1 MGLENANPVLDA
13 IFARR
18 SIRRYK
24 NEPVSEGD
32 LNLIL
37 EAARAAPSAANLQ
50 NCSIIVVK
58 DPAKVERLY
67 ELSGKQPWVKACGV
81 LLVFVI
87 DAYRH
92 KRWCELRDA
101 DFHHDNF
108 FTIIWGMTDA
118 VAAAQNAV
126 IAAQG
131 LGLGTVYIGGVLG
144 RMQEMIELLKL
155 PKWTYPAIMLCL
167 GVPAEKPA
175 ARDRIPLE
183 SMVHRDEFRE
193 YTDDEMSRAYAGR
206 EAKFDGT
213 AKETEGARNLAQY
226 LTKKRLTREMLRG
239 RARSAMRALMDQGF
253 WNEEHLSPG
262 EDQP

>member
-1 MGLENANPVLDA
+1 MDKSNPVLDA

-24 NEPVSEGD
+24 NEPVSDGD

-37 EAARAAPSAANLQ
+37 EAARSAPSAANLQ
-50 NCSIIVVK
+50 NSSIIVVR
-58 DPAKVERLY
+58 DPAKVEKLY
-67 ELSGKQPWVKACGV
+67 ELSGNQPWVKTCSA
-81 LLVFVI
+81 LLVFVV

-101 DFHHDNF
+101 DFHHGNF

-118 VAAAQNAV
+118 IAAAQNAV

-131 LGLGTVYIGGVLG
+131 LGLGTVYIGGILG

-155 PKWTYPAIMLCL
+155 PRYTYPAIMLCL

-183 SMVHRDEFRE
+183 SMVHWDEFRD
-193 YTDDEMSRAYAGR
+193 YTDDEMARAFAER
-206 EAKFDGT
+206 EEKFAGT
-213 AKETEGARNLAQY
+213 AKESDDARNLAQY
-226 LTKKRLTREMLRG
+226 LTRKRFTSEMLLK
-239 RARSAMRALMDQGF
+239 RARSAMQALIAQGF
-253 WNEEHLSPG
+253 WNEEHLSFR
-262 EDQP
+262 EDKP